1 MSQTIEPTE
10 TQMAIAD
17 FALVDH
23 PASSPVAGLAGAVRG
38 WFAARRAER
47 TQHAALQSLLFAPEH
62 RLRDLGIRREELI
75 QAMEIH
81 RK

>member
-1 MSQTIEPTE
+1 ME
-10 TQMAIAD
+10 TQMALVD
-17 FALVDH
+17 FAPAHRV
-23 PASSPVAGLAGAVRG
+23 ASSPVTGLLRAAAG
-38 WFAARRAER
+38 WFAARRA
-47 TQHAALQSLLFAPEH
+47 QHAQDAALQSLLFAPEH